1 MTVIGQWNKESR
13 EFWRLCPHCG
23 LKHCCE
29 PTAIEKELIHAIPSY
44 GREPGVDEASRAK
57 GRSRAVAKAKTRVAS
72 KARKTTKAR
81 APKV

>member
-1 MTVIGQWNKESR
+1 MVDGQWNKESR

-29 PTAIEKELIHAIPSY
+29 PTDIERKLLNVPAEGQQQRVNAGSEEK
-44 GREPGVDEASRAK
+44 R
-57 GRSRAVAKAKTRVAS
+57 RSRAVAKATTRVAS